1 MLLVGNGRLITWDAA
16 NPYLADGC
24 VAIEDNLIKE
34 VGPTEQIKAKYPEAR
49 FIDAKGRIIMPGLI
63 NAHMHYYS
71 TFARGM
77 STDSPPSKTFLDILE
92 GLWWRLDKK
101 LTLEDVYYSALV
113 PMIDCV
119 KNGVTTVIDH
129 HASPY
134 AIRGSLHKIAEAA
147 RLIGLRSS
155 LCYEVS
161 DRDGKERALEGIEE
175 NAEFIKY
182 CNSANDDM
190 LKGMFGLHA
199 SLTLSNETLEKCCEA
214 NADSGVGFHVHT
226 AEGPEDVEDSLKKY
240 GKRVV
245 ERLADFGILGPKSL
259 MIHCVHV
266 NEHEID
272 LLKSTSSNVVH
283 NPESNMGNAVG
294 AAPVLE
300 MMSKGVVVGLGT
312 DGYTADMFES
322 LKVANILHKLAKR
335 DPSVSWAEPITML
348 FENNANIASSF
359 FNKTVGRLVPG
370 ALADVIIVNYDPW
383 TPMLADNLGSHIHF
397 GMMGRSVDTTIING
411 KVVMEERQLVNIDE
425 REILAKSRELANKL
439 WQRI

>member
-1 MLLVGNGRLITWDAA
+1 
-16 NPYLADGC
+16 
-24 VAIEDNLIKE
+24 
-34 VGPTEQIKAKYPEAR
+34 
-49 FIDAKGRIIMPGLI
+49 
-63 NAHMHYYS
+63 
-71 TFARGM
+71 
-77 STDSPPSKTFLDILE
+77 
-92 GLWWRLDKK
+92 
-101 LTLEDVYYSALV
+101 
-113 PMIDCV
+113 
-119 KNGVTTVIDH
+119 
-129 HASPY
+129 
-134 AIRGSLHKIAEAA
+134 
-147 RLIGLRSS
+147 
-155 LCYEVS
+155 
-161 DRDGKERALEGIEE
+161 
-175 NAEFIKY
+175 
-182 CNSANDDM
+182 
-190 LKGMFGLHA
+190 
-199 SLTLSNETLEKCCEA
+199 
-214 NADSGVGFHVHT
+214 
-226 AEGPEDVEDSLKKY
+226 
-240 GKRVV
+240 
-245 ERLADFGILGPKSL
+245 
-259 MIHCVHV
+259 
-266 NEHEID
+266 
-272 LLKSTSSNVVH
+272 
-283 NPESNMGNAVG
+283 MGNAVG